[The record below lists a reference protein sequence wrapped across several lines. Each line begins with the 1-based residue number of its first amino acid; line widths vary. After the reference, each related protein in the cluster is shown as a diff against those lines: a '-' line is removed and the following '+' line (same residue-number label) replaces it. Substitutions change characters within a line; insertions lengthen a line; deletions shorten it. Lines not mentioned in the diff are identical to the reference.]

1 MAVIKCDEIDPSVQ
15 ESEVFT
21 TTDTTNQDPA
31 PAVIEEE
38 VSLGKTLIAVES
50 ENYIKHSVSNPLEK
64 AKISSTINI
73 TKNRVSGV
81 ADPFRAEFGKFWVCD
96 EDDPN
101 SRMTYLNRDL
111 TMLNG
116 ADEEKWQGT
125 FNDNLFTLY
134 ELVGSGQ
141 EILSTIGIPAQKQTF
156 LILATDQIFS
166 NGIQYGQE
174 RGDSY
179 WITLLRGGNIV
190 DPSPPFSRPSP
201 MFDTETEFTDHA
213 FKMNIPFTAEE
224 LEMFVNIDGV
234 VQKANIQSDY
244 DFYLKD
250 YEETIAAT
258 TIKEAS
264 LPNLY
269 SELTK
274 GDNWHQRLLLEEQA
288 LTYDIFIQWAKTLLA
303 DPEAMNEVAER
314 FKNIVFLDTDTVP
327 PGADP
332 SIPASFLPKVSAFEV
347 LLEYANRENL
357 FPMNINIDM
366 DTAATGG
373 FMLAAEDLEMVDDLM
388 NLLIGEGSIEANLP
402 PETADVTEE
411 EAAAQGLPEEGAP
424 EAQGIYKGIPAGV
437 YNSWPSADPED
448 EEQDENR
455 SWRMFAN
462 FTIDFGLNYGP
473 FDKSSLENK
482 LKTEFYSNNTYYVKN
497 PGAVDEYN
505 GYTTN
510 PQHFAE
516 NVFDKISDF
525 IEKNDG
531 LGGGKYSDTQY
542 YHSLY
547 FTQDNYSNPREPGDP
562 TFGAYDTGTGIA
574 DTKTTTKVDKDF
586 NTATIYLY
594 YWD

>member
-1 MAVIKCDEIDPSVQ
+1 MAVIKCDEIEPSVQ

-21 TTDTTNQDPA
+21 TTDTTSQDPA

-50 ENYIKHSVSNPLEK
+50 ENYIKRSVSNPVEK
-64 AKISSTINI
+64 AQGFSSLI

-116 ADEEKWQGT
+116 ADEEKWQRT
-125 FNDNLFTLY
+125 FNDNVFSLQ

-141 EILSTIGIPAQKQTF
+141 EILSTIGIPSQKQTF
-156 LILATDQIFS
+156 LIEGNDQIFDS
-166 NGIQYGQE
+166 DKVYGNEDGDTYWLALVNGGSPTFLF
-174 RGDSY
+174 RPDS
-179 WITLLRGGNIV
+179 
-190 DPSPPFSRPSP
+190 
-201 MFDTETEFTDHA
+201 MFDLKTEFTDHA

-269 SELTK
+269 SEVTK

-288 LTYDIFIQWAKTLLA
+288 LSFDIFIQWANTLLT

-314 FKNIVFLDTDTVP
+314 FKNIVFLDTDTIP

-332 SIPASFLPKVSAFEV
+332 SIPANKTASAFEV

-357 FPMNINIDM
+357 FPMSINIDM
-366 DTAATGG
+366 DTAATGE
-373 FMLAAEDLEMVDDLM
+373 FMLTAEELEMVDDLM

-411 EAAAQGLPEEGAP
+411 EAAAQDLPEEGVP
-424 EAQGIYKGIPAGV
+424 QESTSSGGMFNYGELIPSGV

-473 FDKSSLENK
+473 FDKNSLKNK
-482 LKTEFYSNNTYYVKN
+482 LKTEFRNTYYVKN
-497 PGAVDEYN
+497 PGAEDEYN

-510 PQHFAE
+510 ADHFAE

-531 LGGGKYSDTQY
+531 LGSGMYSDTQY

-547 FTQDNYSNPREPGDP
+547 FIQDNYNNPREPGDP

>member
-21 TTDTTNQDPA
+21 TTDTTSQDPQ

-38 VSLGKTLIAVES
+38 VNLGKALIAVES
-50 ENYIKHSVSNPLEK
+50 ENYIKHSVSNPVEK
-64 AKISSTINI
+64 AQGFSSLI

-116 ADEEKWQGT
+116 ADEEKWQRT
-125 FNDNLFTLY
+125 FNDNVFSLQ

-141 EILSTIGIPAQKQTF
+141 EILSTIGIPSQKQTF
-156 LILATDQIFS
+156 LIEGNDQIFDS
-166 NGIQYGQE
+166 DKVYGNEDGDTYWLALVNGGSPTFLF
-174 RGDSY
+174 RPDS
-179 WITLLRGGNIV
+179 
-190 DPSPPFSRPSP
+190 
-201 MFDTETEFTDHA
+201 MFDLKTEFTDHA

-269 SELTK
+269 SEVTK

-288 LTYDIFIQWAKTLLA
+288 LSYDIFIQWAKTLLA

-366 DTAATGG
+366 DTAATGE

-411 EAAAQGLPEEGAP
+411 EAAAQGLPEEGVPQESTSSGGMFNYDALDDL
-424 EAQGIYKGIPAGV
+424 YRT
-437 YNSWPSADPED
+437 WPSADPED

-462 FTIDFGLNYGP
+462 FKIDFGLNYGP
-473 FDKSSLENK
+473 FDKNGLKNK
-482 LKTEFYSNNTYYVKN
+482 LKTEFRNTYYVKN

-510 PQHFAE
+510 ADHFAE
-516 NVFDKISDF
+516 NVFDKVSDF

-531 LGGGKYSDTQY
+531 LGSGKYSDIQY

-574 DTKTTTKVDKDF
+574 DTKTTTTVDKDF